1 MPDLILEDAT
11 PGLRKSDLDPN
22 PFTEFGKWYE
32 EALKADLIL
41 PNSVALATATAAG
54 VPSARM
60 VLLKDFDARGFV
72 FYTNYD
78 SRKSQEMDENPN
90 AALLFY
96 WASLDRQ
103 IRIAGSVQR
112 VSREESE
119 AYFQT
124 RPLDSRLG
132 AWASNQSSVIAN
144 REVLENRMKALTEE
158 YENRE
163 VPLPPNWGGYR
174 LAPESFE
181 FWQSRP
187 SRLHDRLRYSKH
199 EGNWIIERLAP

>member
-1 MPDLILEDAT
+1 MPDLILKDAT

-22 PFTEFGKWYE
+22 PFTQFSKWYDE
-32 EALKADLIL
+32 VLKSDLIL
-41 PNSVALATATAAG
+41 PNSVALATATAGG

-60 VLLKDFDARGFV
+60 VLLKEFDERGFV

-78 SRKSQEMDENPN
+78 SRKSQEMEENPY

-96 WASLDRQ
+96 WAALDRQ

-187 SRLHDRLRYSKH
+187 SRLHDRLRYTKR
-199 EGNWIIERLAP
+199 EGDWIIERLAP